1 MQQSYSNL
9 ATLES
14 FSATRHRFSISK
26 VEIRKETLHWKGF
39 EGGSAFLDLEDL
51 EEMMGDVRSAWSFSS
66 KEVPPERCIKI
77 QCVYLYLSIYL
88 SYIYVYIYVHNI
100 DSNKKH
106 MHIHILVHTPPNLTP
121 HPIFGFHI
129 NFGVFISFVV
139 LHPNLWRCSELTS
152 AFWSPTNLGS
162 FEQNWK
168 RIDGWTRS

>member
-51 EEMMGDVRSAWSFSS
+51 EEIMGDVRSAWSFSS

-77 QCVYLYLSIYL
+77 QCVYLYLS
-88 SYIYVYIYVHNI
+88 HA
-100 DSNKKH
+100 
-106 MHIHILVHTPPNLTP
+106 HTYT
-121 HPIFGFHI
+121 
-129 NFGVFISFVV
+129 
-139 LHPNLWRCSELTS
+139 CTYT
-152 AFWSPTNLGS
+152 A
-162 FEQNWK
+162 
-168 RIDGWTRS
+168 